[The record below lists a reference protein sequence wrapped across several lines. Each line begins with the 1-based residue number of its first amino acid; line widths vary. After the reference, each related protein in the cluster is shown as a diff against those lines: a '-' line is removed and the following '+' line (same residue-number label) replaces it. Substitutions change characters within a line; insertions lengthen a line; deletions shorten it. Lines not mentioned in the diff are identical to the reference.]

1 MTYRRASDATGR
13 PLRSTVAPE
22 RGNEG
27 RAVAERG
34 SVGLA
39 VAGAVLIGALTALQ
53 ARING
58 TLGAEIGDGF
68 VAAAISF
75 GSGLIILI
83 ALSALV
89 PQGRRGFERLVSGI
103 RSRTIPAWM
112 LLGGLA
118 GAFTVASQGLT
129 VATIGVALFTVGFV
143 AGQTSGGLVLD
154 RVGFG
159 PAGVVP
165 VTVRRVIGA
174 LLAIAGVVVCL
185 SGDAVNGVPLWML
198 IVPAIAG
205 AGVAWQQGTN
215 GRLRVRV
222 ESPLT
227 ATLVNFIGG
236 TVVLLVAAFVHV
248 GVVGAPRAVPT
259 EPWLYVGGA
268 VGVIYIFLSAV
279 VVRRTGV
286 LLLGLGSVVGLLTTS
301 VLLDALWP
309 APAAP
314 ATPVALLAAA
324 VAISGVA
331 VAAVPWRRRSR

>member
-1 MTYRRASDATGR
+1 MS
-13 PLRSTVAPE
+13 E
-22 RGNEG
+22 RGTIG
-27 RAVAERG
+27 VAVG
-34 SVGLA
+34 
-39 VAGAVLIGALTALQ
+39 GAVLIGALTALQ

-58 TLGAEIGDGF
+58 TLGAEIGDGI

-75 GSGLIILI
+75 SSGLGILVV
-83 ALSALV
+83 LSALL
-89 PQGRRGFERLVSGI
+89 PEGRRGFIRLVDGI
-103 RSRTIPAWM
+103 RSRTLPPWM

-143 AGQTSGGLVLD
+143 AGQTTGGLVLD
-154 RVGFG
+154 RVGYG

-185 SGDAVNGVPLWML
+185 SGDALGGVPLWML
-198 IVPAIAG
+198 IVPAVAG

-227 ATLVNFIGG
+227 ATLVNFLGG
-236 TVVLLVAAFVHV
+236 TVVLVVAAVIHV
-248 GVVGAPRAVPT
+248 VAVDVPRVVPT
-259 EPWLYVGGA
+259 EPWLYLGGA
-268 VGVIYIFLSAV
+268 VGVVYIFLSAV

-314 ATPVALLAAA
+314 STPVALLAAG
-324 VAISGVA
+324 VAIAGVA
-331 VAAVPWRRRSR
+331 IAAVPWRRRRR

>member
-1 MTYRRASDATGR
+1 MS
-13 PLRSTVAPE
+13 
-22 RGNEG
+22 
-27 RAVAERG
+27 ERG
-34 SVGLA
+34 SVGIA

-58 TLGAEIGDGF
+58 SLGAEVGDGI

-75 GSGLIILI
+75 SSGLVILI
-83 ALSALV
+83 ALSLIV
-89 PQGRRGFERLVSGI
+89 PEGRRGFGRLVAGI
-103 RSRTIPAWM
+103 RSRSVPPWM

-143 AGQTSGGLVLD
+143 AGQTTGGLVLD

-165 VTVRRVIGA
+165 VTVRRVVGA
-174 LLAIAGVVVCL
+174 VLAIAGVVVCL
-185 SGDAVNGVPLWML
+185 SGDALGGVPLWML
-198 IVPAIAG
+198 IVPAVAG
-205 AGVAWQQGTN
+205 AGVAWQQRTN

-236 TVVLLVAAFVHV
+236 TVVLVIAALVHV
-248 GVVGAPRAVPT
+248 GVVGAPRAIPT
-259 EPWLYVGGA
+259 APWLYVGGA
-268 VGVIYIFLSAV
+268 VGVVYIFLSAV

-286 LLLGLGSVVGLLTTS
+286 LLLGLGSVVGLLSTS

-314 ATPVALLAAA
+314 STPVALLAAV
-324 VAISGVA
+324 VAIAGVV
-331 VAAVPWRRRSR
+331 VAAVPWRRRRRT

>member
-1 MTYRRASDATGR
+1 
-13 PLRSTVAPE
+13 
-22 RGNEG
+22 
-27 RAVAERG
+27 VAERG
-34 SVGLA
+34 TVGVA
-39 VAGAVLIGALTALQ
+39 VGGAVFIGALTALQ

-68 VAAAISF
+68 VAAAVSF
-75 GSGLIILI
+75 SSGLVILVV
-83 ALSALV
+83 LSALI
-89 PQGRRGFERLVSGI
+89 PGGRRGFGRLVAGI
-103 RSRTIPAWM
+103 RTRTIPPWM
-112 LLGGLA
+112 LLGGLV

-143 AGQTSGGLVLD
+143 AGQTTGGMVLD
-154 RVGFG
+154 RIGYG

-165 VTVRRVIGA
+165 VTVRRLVGA

-185 SGDAVNGVPLWML
+185 SGDALGGVPLWML
-198 IVPAIAG
+198 VVPAIAG

-236 TVVLLVAAFVHV
+236 TVVLVIAAGVHV
-248 GVVGAPRAVPT
+248 GLVGAPRTIPT
-259 EPWLYVGGA
+259 EPWLYLGGA
-268 VGVIYIFLSAV
+268 VGVIYIFLSSV

-314 ATPVALLAAA
+314 STPVALLAAA
-324 VAISGVA
+324 VAIAGVA
-331 VAAVPWRRRSR
+331 VAAVPWRRRRR

>member
-1 MTYRRASDATGR
+1 MS
-13 PLRSTVAPE
+13 E
-22 RGNEG
+22 RGTIG
-27 RAVAERG
+27 VAVG
-34 SVGLA
+34 
-39 VAGAVLIGALTALQ
+39 GAVLIGALTALQ

-68 VAAAISF
+68 VAAAVSF
-75 GSGLIILI
+75 SSGLVILVV
-83 ALSALV
+83 LSVLI
-89 PQGRRGFERLVSGI
+89 PGGRRGFGRLVAGI
-103 RSRTIPAWM
+103 RTRSIPPWM
-112 LLGGLA
+112 LLGGLV

-143 AGQTSGGLVLD
+143 AGQTTGGMVLD
-154 RVGFG
+154 RIGYG

-165 VTVRRVIGA
+165 VTVRRLVGA

-185 SGDAVNGVPLWML
+185 SGDALGGVPLWML
-198 IVPAIAG
+198 VVPAIAG

-227 ATLVNFIGG
+227 ATLVNFVGG
-236 TVVLLVAAFVHV
+236 TVVLLIAAGVHI
-248 GVVGAPRAVPT
+248 GLVGAPRTIPT
-259 EPWLYVGGA
+259 EPWLYLGGA
-268 VGVIYIFLSAV
+268 VGVIYIFLSSV

-314 ATPVALLAAA
+314 STAVALLAAA
-324 VAISGVA
+324 VAIAGVA
-331 VAAVPWRRRSR
+331 VAAVPWRRRRR

>member
-1 MTYRRASDATGR
+1 M
-13 PLRSTVAPE
+13 
-22 RGNEG
+22 
-27 RAVAERG
+27 AERG
-34 SVGLA
+34 SVGIA
-39 VAGAVLIGALTALQ
+39 VGGAVLIGALTALQ

-58 TLGAEIGDGF
+58 TLGAELGDGI
-68 VAAAISF
+68 VAAAVSF
-75 GSGLIILI
+75 SSGLVILI
-83 ALSALV
+83 VLSAAI
-89 PQGRRGFERLVSGI
+89 PEGRGGFGRLVAGI
-103 RSRTIPAWM
+103 RSRSIPPWM
-112 LLGGLA
+112 LLGGLV

-143 AGQTSGGLVLD
+143 AGQTTGGLVLD
-154 RVGFG
+154 RIGYG

-165 VTVRRVIGA
+165 VTLRRLIGA

-185 SGDAVNGVPLWML
+185 SGDALGGVPLWML
-198 IVPAIAG
+198 IVPAVAG

-236 TVVLLVAAFVHV
+236 TVVLLVAATVHV
-248 GVVGAPRAVPT
+248 AVVGAPRTVPT
-259 EPWLYVGGA
+259 DPWLYIGGA
-268 VGVIYIFLSAV
+268 VGVIYIFLSSV

-286 LLLGLGSVVGLLTTS
+286 LLLGLGSVVGLLATS

-314 ATPVALLAAA
+314 STLVALLAAA
-324 VAISGVA
+324 VAIAGVA
-331 VAAVPWRRRSR
+331 VAAVPWGRRRR

>member
-1 MTYRRASDATGR
+1 M
-13 PLRSTVAPE
+13 
-22 RGNEG
+22 
-27 RAVAERG
+27 AERG
-34 SVGLA
+34 SVGIA
-39 VAGAVLIGALTALQ
+39 VGGAVLIGALTALQ

-58 TLGAEIGDGF
+58 TLGAELGDGI
-68 VAAAISF
+68 VAAAVSF
-75 GSGLIILI
+75 SSGLVILI
-83 ALSALV
+83 VLSAAV
-89 PQGRRGFERLVSGI
+89 PEGRGGFGRLVAGI
-103 RSRTIPAWM
+103 RSRSIPPWM
-112 LLGGLA
+112 LLGGLV

-143 AGQTSGGLVLD
+143 AGQTTGGLVLD
-154 RVGFG
+154 RIGYG

-165 VTVRRVIGA
+165 VTLRRLIGA

-185 SGDAVNGVPLWML
+185 SGDALGGVPLWML
-198 IVPAIAG
+198 IVPAVAG

-236 TVVLLVAAFVHV
+236 TVVLLVAATVHV
-248 GVVGAPRAVPT
+248 AVVGAPRTVPT
-259 EPWLYVGGA
+259 DPWLYIGGA
-268 VGVIYIFLSAV
+268 VGVIYIFLSSV

-286 LLLGLGSVVGLLTTS
+286 LLLGLGSVVGLLATS

-314 ATPVALLAAA
+314 STLVALLAAA
-324 VAISGVA
+324 VAIAGVA
-331 VAAVPWRRRSR
+331 VAAVPWGRRRR

>member
-1 MTYRRASDATGR
+1 VS
-13 PLRSTVAPE
+13 
-22 RGNEG
+22 
-27 RAVAERG
+27 ERG
-34 SVGLA
+34 SVGIA

-58 TLGAEIGDGF
+58 SLGAEVGDGI

-75 GSGLIILI
+75 SSGLVILI
-83 ALSALV
+83 ALSLIV
-89 PQGRRGFERLVSGI
+89 PEGRRGFGRLVAGI
-103 RSRTIPAWM
+103 RSRSVPPWM

-143 AGQTSGGLVLD
+143 AGQTTGGLVLD

-165 VTVRRVIGA
+165 VTVRRVVGA
-174 LLAIAGVVVCL
+174 VLAIAGVVVCL
-185 SGDAVNGVPLWML
+185 SGDALGGVPLWML
-198 IVPAIAG
+198 IVPAVAG

-236 TVVLLVAAFVHV
+236 TVVLVIAALVHV
-248 GVVGAPRAVPT
+248 GVVGAPRAIPT
-259 EPWLYVGGA
+259 APWLYVGGA
-268 VGVIYIFLSAV
+268 VGVVYIFLSAV

-286 LLLGLGSVVGLLTTS
+286 LLLGLGSVVGLLSTS

-314 ATPVALLAAA
+314 STPVALLAAV
-324 VAISGVA
+324 VAIAGVV
-331 VAAVPWRRRSR
+331 VAAVPWRRRRRT

>member
-1 MTYRRASDATGR
+1 MS
-13 PLRSTVAPE
+13 
-22 RGNEG
+22 
-27 RAVAERG
+27 ERG
-34 SVGLA
+34 SVGVA

-58 TLGAEIGDGF
+58 TLGAEIGDGI

-75 GSGLIILI
+75 SSGLLILV

-89 PQGRRGFERLVSGI
+89 PEGRRGFGRLVSGI
-103 RSRTIPAWM
+103 RSRSIPPWM

-143 AGQTSGGLVLD
+143 AGQTTGGLVLD
-154 RVGFG
+154 RVGYG

-165 VTVRRVIGA
+165 VTVRRLVGA
-174 LLAIAGVVVCL
+174 VFAIAGVIVCL
-185 SGDAVNGVPLWML
+185 SGDALGGVPLWML
-198 IVPAIAG
+198 VVPAIAG

-227 ATLVNFIGG
+227 ATLVNFVGG
-236 TVVLLVAAFVHV
+236 TAVLVVAAVVHV
-248 GVVGAPRAVPT
+248 GVVGAPRVIPT

-268 VGVIYIFLSAV
+268 VGVVYIFLSAV

-286 LLLGLGSVVGLLTTS
+286 LLLGLGSVVGLLSTS

-314 ATPVALLAAA
+314 STPVALLASA
-324 VAISGVA
+324 VAIVGVI
-331 VAAVPWRRRSR
+331 VAAVPWRRRRP

>member
-1 MTYRRASDATGR
+1 MS
-13 PLRSTVAPE
+13 
-22 RGNEG
+22 
-27 RAVAERG
+27 ERG
-34 SVGLA
+34 SVGIA

-58 TLGAEIGDGF
+58 SLGAEVGDGI

-75 GSGLIILI
+75 SSGLVILI
-83 ALSALV
+83 ALSLV
-89 PQGRRGFERLVSGI
+89 VPEGRRGFGRLVAGI
-103 RSRTIPAWM
+103 RSRSVPPWM

-143 AGQTSGGLVLD
+143 AGQTTGGLVLD

-165 VTVRRVIGA
+165 VTVRRVVGA
-174 LLAIAGVVVCL
+174 VLAIAGVVVCL
-185 SGDAVNGVPLWML
+185 SGDALGGVPLWML
-198 IVPAIAG
+198 IVPAVAG

-236 TVVLLVAAFVHV
+236 TVVLVIAAVIHV
-248 GVVGAPRAVPT
+248 GVVGAPRAIPT
-259 EPWLYVGGA
+259 APWLYLGGA
-268 VGVIYIFLSAV
+268 VGVVYIFLSAV

-286 LLLGLGSVVGLLTTS
+286 LLLGLGSVVGLLSTS

-314 ATPVALLAAA
+314 STPVALLAAV
-324 VAISGVA
+324 VAIAGVV
-331 VAAVPWRRRSR
+331 VAAVPWRRRRRS

>member
-1 MTYRRASDATGR
+1 MSERR
-13 PLRSTVAPE
+13 TV
-22 RGNEG
+22 GV
-27 RAVAERG
+27 AVG
-34 SVGLA
+34 
-39 VAGAVLIGALTALQ
+39 GAVLIGALTALQ

-75 GSGLIILI
+75 GSGLAILI
-83 ALSALV
+83 VLSALL
-89 PQGRRGFERLVSGI
+89 PEGRRGFGRLVDGI
-103 RSRTIPAWM
+103 RSRSVPPWM

-143 AGQTSGGLVLD
+143 AGQTTGGLVLD
-154 RVGFG
+154 RIGYG

-165 VTVRRVIGA
+165 VTVRRVVGA
-174 LLAIAGVVVCL
+174 LLAIGGVVVCL
-185 SGDAVNGVPLWML
+185 SGDALGGVPLWML
-198 IVPAIAG
+198 IVPAVAG

-236 TVVLLVAAFVHV
+236 TMVLLVAASVHV
-248 GVVGAPRAVPT
+248 GIVGAPRVAPT

-268 VGVIYIFLSAV
+268 VGVVYIFLSAV

-314 ATPVALLAAA
+314 ATPVAVLAAA
-324 VAISGVA
+324 VAIAGVV
-331 VAAVPWRRRSR
+331 VAAVPWRRRIR

>member
-1 MTYRRASDATGR
+1 MS
-13 PLRSTVAPE
+13 
-22 RGNEG
+22 
-27 RAVAERG
+27 ERG
-34 SVGLA
+34 SVGIA

-58 TLGAEIGDGF
+58 SLGAEVGDGI

-75 GSGLIILI
+75 SSGLVILI
-83 ALSALV
+83 VLSLV
-89 PQGRRGFERLVSGI
+89 VPEGRRGFGRLVAGI
-103 RSRTIPAWM
+103 RSRSVPPWM

-143 AGQTSGGLVLD
+143 AGQTTGGLVLD

-165 VTVRRVIGA
+165 VTVRRVVGA
-174 LLAIAGVVVCL
+174 VLAIAGVVVCL
-185 SGDAVNGVPLWML
+185 SGDALGGVPLWML
-198 IVPAIAG
+198 IVPAVAG

-215 GRLRVRV
+215 GRLRVRM

-236 TVVLLVAAFVHV
+236 TVVLVIAAVIHV
-248 GVVGAPRAVPT
+248 GVVGAPRAIPT
-259 EPWLYVGGA
+259 APWLYVGGA
-268 VGVIYIFLSAV
+268 VGVVYIFLSAV

-286 LLLGLGSVVGLLTTS
+286 LLLGLGSVVGLLSTS

-314 ATPVALLAAA
+314 STPVALLAAV
-324 VAISGVA
+324 VAIAGVV
-331 VAAVPWRRRSR
+331 VAAVPWRRRRRS

>member
-1 MTYRRASDATGR
+1 MS
-13 PLRSTVAPE
+13 E
-22 RGNEG
+22 RGT
-27 RAVAERG
+27 
-34 SVGLA
+34 VGIA

-75 GSGLIILI
+75 GSGLLILI
-83 ALSALV
+83 VLSAVL
-89 PQGRRGFERLVSGI
+89 PQGRRGFGRLVSGI

-143 AGQTSGGLVLD
+143 AGQTTGGLVLD

-165 VTVRRVIGA
+165 VTVRRVVGA

-185 SGDAVNGVPLWML
+185 SGDALGGVPLWML
-198 IVPAIAG
+198 VVPAIAG

-227 ATLVNFIGG
+227 ATLMNFIGG
-236 TVVLLVAAFVHV
+236 TVVLLVAASVHV
-248 GVVGAPRAVPT
+248 GVVGAPRVVPT
-259 EPWLYVGGA
+259 EPWLYIGGA

-314 ATPVALLAAA
+314 ATAVALLAAA
-324 VAISGVA
+324 VAIAGVA

>member
-1 MTYRRASDATGR
+1 MS
-13 PLRSTVAPE
+13 
-22 RGNEG
+22 
-27 RAVAERG
+27 ERG
-34 SVGLA
+34 SVGVA

-58 TLGAEIGDGF
+58 TLGAEIGDGI

-75 GSGLIILI
+75 SSGLLILV

-89 PQGRRGFERLVSGI
+89 PEGRRGFGRLVYGI
-103 RSRTIPAWM
+103 RSRSIPPWM

-143 AGQTSGGLVLD
+143 AGQTTGGLVLD
-154 RVGFG
+154 RVGYG

-165 VTVRRVIGA
+165 VTVRRLVGA
-174 LLAIAGVVVCL
+174 VLAIAGVIVCL
-185 SGDAVNGVPLWML
+185 SGDALGGVPLWML
-198 IVPAIAG
+198 VVPAIAG

-227 ATLVNFIGG
+227 ATLVNFVGG
-236 TVVLLVAAFVHV
+236 TAVLVVAAVVHV
-248 GVVGAPRAVPT
+248 GVVGAPRVIPT

-268 VGVIYIFLSAV
+268 VGVVYIFLSAV

-286 LLLGLGSVVGLLTTS
+286 LLLGLGSVVGLLSTS

-314 ATPVALLAAA
+314 STPVALLASA
-324 VAISGVA
+324 VAIVGVI
-331 VAAVPWRRRSR
+331 VAAVPWRRRRP

>member
-1 MTYRRASDATGR
+1 M
-13 PLRSTVAPE
+13 APE

-143 AGQTSGGLVLD
+143 AGQTTGGLVLD

>member
-1 MTYRRASDATGR
+1 M
-13 PLRSTVAPE
+13 
-22 RGNEG
+22 
-27 RAVAERG
+27 AERG
-34 SVGLA
+34 TVGVA
-39 VAGAVLIGALTALQ
+39 VGGAVLIGALTALQ

-68 VAAAISF
+68 VAAAVSF
-75 GSGLIILI
+75 SSGLVILVV
-83 ALSALV
+83 LSALI
-89 PQGRRGFERLVSGI
+89 PGGRRGFGRLVAGI
-103 RSRTIPAWM
+103 RTRTIPPWM
-112 LLGGLA
+112 LLGGLV

-143 AGQTSGGLVLD
+143 AGQTTGGMVLD
-154 RVGFG
+154 RVGYG

-165 VTVRRVIGA
+165 VTVRRLVGA

-185 SGDAVNGVPLWML
+185 SGDALGGVPLWML
-198 IVPAIAG
+198 VVPAIAG

-236 TVVLLVAAFVHV
+236 TVVLVIAAGVHV
-248 GVVGAPRAVPT
+248 GLVGAPRTIPT
-259 EPWLYVGGA
+259 EPWLYLGGA
-268 VGVIYIFLSAV
+268 VGVIYIFLSSV

-314 ATPVALLAAA
+314 STPVALLAAA
-324 VAISGVA
+324 VAIAGVA
-331 VAAVPWRRRSR
+331 VAAVPWRRRRR

>member
-143 AGQTSGGLVLD
+143 AGQTTGGLVLD

>member
-1 MTYRRASDATGR
+1 MS
-13 PLRSTVAPE
+13 E
-22 RGNEG
+22 RGTIG
-27 RAVAERG
+27 VAVG
-34 SVGLA
+34 
-39 VAGAVLIGALTALQ
+39 GAVLIGALTALQ

-58 TLGAEIGDGF
+58 TLGAEIGDGI

-75 GSGLIILI
+75 SSGLGILVV
-83 ALSALV
+83 LSALL
-89 PQGRRGFERLVSGI
+89 PEGRRGFARLVDGI
-103 RSRTIPAWM
+103 RSRTLPPWM

-143 AGQTSGGLVLD
+143 AGQTTGGLVLD
-154 RVGFG
+154 RVGYG

-185 SGDAVNGVPLWML
+185 SGDALGGVPLWML
-198 IVPAIAG
+198 IVPAVAG

-227 ATLVNFIGG
+227 ATLVNFLGG
-236 TVVLLVAAFVHV
+236 TVVLVVAAVIHV
-248 GVVGAPRAVPT
+248 VAVDVPRVVPT
-259 EPWLYVGGA
+259 EPWLYLGGA
-268 VGVIYIFLSAV
+268 VGVVYIFLSAV

-314 ATPVALLAAA
+314 STPVALLAAG
-324 VAISGVA
+324 VAIAGVA
-331 VAAVPWRRRSR
+331 VAAVPWRRRRR

>member
-1 MTYRRASDATGR
+1 M
-13 PLRSTVAPE
+13 
-22 RGNEG
+22 
-27 RAVAERG
+27 AERG

-39 VAGAVLIGALTALQ
+39 VGGAVLIGALTALQ

-58 TLGAEIGDGF
+58 SLGAELGDGF

-75 GSGLIILI
+75 SSGLLILI
-83 ALSALV
+83 ALSALI
-89 PQGRRGFERLVSGI
+89 PGGRRGFGRLVGGI
-103 RSRTIPAWM
+103 RSRSIPPWM
-112 LLGGLA
+112 LLGGLL

-143 AGQTSGGLVLD
+143 AGQTTGGLVLD
-154 RVGFG
+154 RIGYG

-165 VTVRRVIGA
+165 VTVRRLIGA

-185 SGDAVNGVPLWML
+185 SGDALGAVPPWML
-198 IVPAIAG
+198 VVPVIAG

-236 TVVLLVAAFVHV
+236 TVVLLVAAGVHV
-248 GVVGAPRAVPT
+248 AVVGAPRTVPT
-259 EPWLYVGGA
+259 EPWLYIGGA
-268 VGVIYIFLSAV
+268 VGVIYIFLSSV

-286 LLLGLGSVVGLLTTS
+286 LLLGLGSVVGLLATS

-314 ATPVALLAAA
+314 STLVALLAAA
-324 VAISGVA
+324 VAIGGVT
-331 VAAVPWRRRSR
+331 VAAVPFRRRR

>member
-1 MTYRRASDATGR
+1 M
-13 PLRSTVAPE
+13 
-22 RGNEG
+22 
-27 RAVAERG
+27 AERG

-39 VAGAVLIGALTALQ
+39 VGGAVLIGALTALQ

-58 TLGAEIGDGF
+58 SLGAELGDGF

-75 GSGLIILI
+75 SSGLLILI
-83 ALSALV
+83 ALSALI
-89 PQGRRGFERLVSGI
+89 PGGRRGFGRLVRGI
-103 RSRTIPAWM
+103 RSRSIPPWM
-112 LLGGLA
+112 LLGGLL

-143 AGQTSGGLVLD
+143 AGQTTGGLVLD
-154 RVGFG
+154 RIGYG

-165 VTVRRVIGA
+165 VTVRRLIGA

-185 SGDAVNGVPLWML
+185 SGDTLGAVPPWML
-198 IVPAIAG
+198 VVPVIAG

-236 TVVLLVAAFVHV
+236 TVVLLIAAGVHV
-248 GVVGAPRAVPT
+248 AVVGAPRTVPT
-259 EPWLYVGGA
+259 EPWLYIGGA
-268 VGVIYIFLSAV
+268 VGVIYIFLSSV

-286 LLLGLGSVVGLLTTS
+286 LLLGLGSVVGLLVTS

-314 ATPVALLAAA
+314 STLVALLAAT
-324 VAISGVA
+324 VAIGGVT
-331 VAAVPWRRRSR
+331 VAAVPFRRRR

>member
-1 MTYRRASDATGR
+1 M
-13 PLRSTVAPE
+13 
-22 RGNEG
+22 
-27 RAVAERG
+27 AERG
-34 SVGLA
+34 TVGVA

-58 TLGAEIGDGF
+58 TLGAELGDGF

-75 GSGLIILI
+75 SSGLIILI

-89 PQGRRGFERLVSGI
+89 PEGRRGFGRLVHGI
-103 RSRTIPAWM
+103 RSRSVPPWM

-143 AGQTSGGLVLD
+143 AGQTTGGLILD
-154 RVGFG
+154 RVGYG

-165 VTVRRVIGA
+165 VTLRRVVGA

-185 SGDAVNGVPLWML
+185 SGDALGGVPVWML
-198 IVPAIAG
+198 VVPAVAG

-236 TVVLLVAAFVHV
+236 TVVLVIAAIAHVA
-248 GVVGAPRAVPT
+248 VVGAPRAVPT
-259 EPWLYVGGA
+259 APWLYVGGA
-268 VGVIYIFLSAV
+268 VGVVYIFLSAV

-314 ATPVALLAAA
+314 STPLALLASA
-324 VAISGVA
+324 VAIAGVV
-331 VAAVPWRRRSR
+331 VAAVPWGRRRR

>member
-1 MTYRRASDATGR
+1 MS
-13 PLRSTVAPE
+13 
-22 RGNEG
+22 
-27 RAVAERG
+27 ERG
-34 SVGLA
+34 SVGVA

-58 TLGAEIGDGF
+58 TLGAEIGDGI

-75 GSGLIILI
+75 SSGLLILV

-89 PQGRRGFERLVSGI
+89 PEGRRGFGRVVSGI
-103 RSRTIPAWM
+103 RSRSIPPWM

-143 AGQTSGGLVLD
+143 AGQTTGGLVLD
-154 RVGFG
+154 RVGYG

-165 VTVRRVIGA
+165 VTVRRLVGA
-174 LLAIAGVVVCL
+174 VLAIAGVIVCL
-185 SGDAVNGVPLWML
+185 SGDALGGVPLWML
-198 IVPAIAG
+198 VVPAVAG

-236 TVVLLVAAFVHV
+236 TAVLVVAAVVHV
-248 GVVGAPRAVPT
+248 AVVGAPRVIPT

-268 VGVIYIFLSAV
+268 VGVVYIFLSAV

-286 LLLGLGSVVGLLTTS
+286 LLLGLGSVVGLLSTS

-314 ATPVALLAAA
+314 STPVALLASA
-324 VAISGVA
+324 VAIVGVI
-331 VAAVPWRRRSR
+331 VAAVPWRRRRP

>member
-1 MTYRRASDATGR
+1 M
-13 PLRSTVAPE
+13 
-22 RGNEG
+22 
-27 RAVAERG
+27 AERG

-39 VAGAVLIGALTALQ
+39 VGGAVLIGALTALQ

-58 TLGAEIGDGF
+58 SLGAEIGDGF

-75 GSGLIILI
+75 SSGLVILI
-83 ALSALV
+83 ALSALLAE
-89 PQGRRGFERLVSGI
+89 GRRGFGRLVAGI
-103 RSRTIPAWM
+103 RSRSIPLWM
-112 LLGGLA
+112 LLGGLV

-143 AGQTSGGLVLD
+143 AGQTTGGLVLD
-154 RVGFG
+154 RIGYG

-165 VTVRRVIGA
+165 VTVRRLIGA

-185 SGDAVNGVPLWML
+185 SGDALGGVPLWML
-198 IVPAIAG
+198 VVPAIAG

-222 ESPLT
+222 DSPLT
-227 ATLVNFIGG
+227 ATLVNFVGG
-236 TVVLLVAAFVHV
+236 TVVLLIAAGVHV
-248 GVVGAPRAVPT
+248 AVVGVPRTVPT
-259 EPWLYVGGA
+259 EPWLYIGGA
-268 VGVIYIFLSAV
+268 VGVVYIFLSSV

-286 LLLGLGSVVGLLTTS
+286 LLLGLGSVVGLLATS

-314 ATPVALLAAA
+314 STAVALLASA
-324 VAISGVA
+324 VAIAGVVIVA
-331 VAAVPWRRRSR
+331 VPFRRRR

>member
-1 MTYRRASDATGR
+1 
-13 PLRSTVAPE
+13 
-22 RGNEG
+22 
-27 RAVAERG
+27 VAERG
-34 SVGLA
+34 TTGVAVG
-39 VAGAVLIGALTALQ
+39 GAVLIGALTALQ

-68 VAAAISF
+68 VAAAVSF
-75 GSGLIILI
+75 SSGLVILVV
-83 ALSALV
+83 LSALI
-89 PQGRRGFERLVSGI
+89 PGGRRGFGRLVAGI
-103 RSRTIPAWM
+103 RTRSIPPWM
-112 LLGGLA
+112 LLGGLV

-143 AGQTSGGLVLD
+143 AGQTTGGMVLD
-154 RVGFG
+154 RIGYG

-165 VTVRRVIGA
+165 VTVRRLVGA

-185 SGDAVNGVPLWML
+185 SGDALGGVPLWML
-198 IVPAIAG
+198 VVPAIAG

-236 TVVLLVAAFVHV
+236 TVVLVIAAGVHI
-248 GVVGAPRAVPT
+248 GFVGAPRTIPT
-259 EPWLYVGGA
+259 EPWLYLGGA
-268 VGVIYIFLSAV
+268 VGVIYIFLSSV

-314 ATPVALLAAA
+314 STPVALLAAA
-324 VAISGVA
+324 VAIAGVA
-331 VAAVPWRRRSR
+331 VAAVPWRRRRR

>member
-1 MTYRRASDATGR
+1 MS
-13 PLRSTVAPE
+13 
-22 RGNEG
+22 
-27 RAVAERG
+27 ERG
-34 SVGLA
+34 SIGIA

-58 TLGAEIGDGF
+58 SLGAEVGDGI

-75 GSGLIILI
+75 SSGLVILI
-83 ALSALV
+83 ALSLV
-89 PQGRRGFERLVSGI
+89 VPEGRRGFGRLVAGI
-103 RSRTIPAWM
+103 RSRSVPPWM

-143 AGQTSGGLVLD
+143 AGQTTGGLVLD

-165 VTVRRVIGA
+165 VTVRRVVGA
-174 LLAIAGVVVCL
+174 VLAIAGVVVCL
-185 SGDAVNGVPLWML
+185 SGDALGGVPLWML
-198 IVPAIAG
+198 IVPAVAG

-236 TVVLLVAAFVHV
+236 TIVLVIAALIHV
-248 GVVGAPRAVPT
+248 GVVGAPRAIPT
-259 EPWLYVGGA
+259 APWLYVGGA
-268 VGVIYIFLSAV
+268 VGVVYIFLSAV

-286 LLLGLGSVVGLLTTS
+286 LLLGLGSVVGLLSTS

-314 ATPVALLAAA
+314 STPVALLAAV
-324 VAISGVA
+324 VAIAGVV
-331 VAAVPWRRRSR
+331 VAAVPWRRRRRS

>member
-1 MTYRRASDATGR
+1 MS
-13 PLRSTVAPE
+13 E
-22 RGNEG
+22 RGTIG
-27 RAVAERG
+27 VAVG
-34 SVGLA
+34 
-39 VAGAVLIGALTALQ
+39 GAVLIGALTALQ

-58 TLGAEIGDGF
+58 TLGAEIGDGI

-75 GSGLIILI
+75 SSGLGILVV
-83 ALSALV
+83 LSALL
-89 PQGRRGFERLVSGI
+89 PEGRRGFGRLVDGI
-103 RSRTIPAWM
+103 RSRTLPPWM

-143 AGQTSGGLVLD
+143 AGQTTGGLVLD
-154 RVGFG
+154 RVGYG

-185 SGDAVNGVPLWML
+185 SGDALGGVPLWML
-198 IVPAIAG
+198 IVPAVAG

-236 TVVLLVAAFVHV
+236 TVVLVVAAVIHV
-248 GVVGAPRAVPT
+248 VAVDVPRVVPT
-259 EPWLYVGGA
+259 EPWLYLGGA
-268 VGVIYIFLSAV
+268 VGVVYIFLSAV

-314 ATPVALLAAA
+314 STPVALLAAG
-324 VAISGVA
+324 VAIAGVA
-331 VAAVPWRRRSR
+331 VAAVPWRRRRR

>member
-1 MTYRRASDATGR
+1 M
-13 PLRSTVAPE
+13 
-22 RGNEG
+22 
-27 RAVAERG
+27 AERG
-34 SVGLA
+34 TVGVA
-39 VAGAVLIGALTALQ
+39 VGGAVLIGALTALQ

-68 VAAAISF
+68 VAAAVSF
-75 GSGLIILI
+75 SSGLVILVV
-83 ALSALV
+83 LSALI
-89 PQGRRGFERLVSGI
+89 PGGRRGFGRLVAGI
-103 RSRTIPAWM
+103 RTRTIPPWM
-112 LLGGLA
+112 LLGGLV

-143 AGQTSGGLVLD
+143 AGQTTGGMVLD
-154 RVGFG
+154 RIGYG

-165 VTVRRVIGA
+165 VTVRRLVGA
-174 LLAIAGVVVCL
+174 VLAIAGVVVCL
-185 SGDAVNGVPLWML
+185 SGDALGGVPLWML
-198 IVPAIAG
+198 VVPAIAG

-236 TVVLLVAAFVHV
+236 TVVLVIAAGVHV
-248 GVVGAPRAVPT
+248 GLVGAPRTIPT
-259 EPWLYVGGA
+259 EPWLYLGGA
-268 VGVIYIFLSAV
+268 VGVIYIFLSSV

-314 ATPVALLAAA
+314 STPVALLAAA
-324 VAISGVA
+324 VAIAGVA
-331 VAAVPWRRRSR
+331 VAAVPWRRRRR

>member
-1 MTYRRASDATGR
+1 MS
-13 PLRSTVAPE
+13 
-22 RGNEG
+22 
-27 RAVAERG
+27 ERG
-34 SVGLA
+34 SVGVA

-58 TLGAEIGDGF
+58 TLGAEIGDGI

-75 GSGLIILI
+75 SSGLLILV
-83 ALSALV
+83 ALSALL
-89 PQGRRGFERLVSGI
+89 PEGRRGFGRLVSGI
-103 RSRTIPAWM
+103 RSRSIPPWM

-143 AGQTSGGLVLD
+143 AGQTTGGLVLD
-154 RVGFG
+154 RVGYG

-165 VTVRRVIGA
+165 VTVRRLVGA
-174 LLAIAGVVVCL
+174 VLAIAGVIVCL
-185 SGDAVNGVPLWML
+185 SGDALGAVPLWML
-198 IVPAIAG
+198 VVPAIAG

-227 ATLVNFIGG
+227 ATLVNFVGG
-236 TVVLLVAAFVHV
+236 TAVLVVAAVVHV
-248 GVVGAPRAVPT
+248 GVVGAPRVIPT

-268 VGVIYIFLSAV
+268 VGVVYIFLSAV

-286 LLLGLGSVVGLLTTS
+286 LLLGLGSVVGLLSTS

-314 ATPVALLAAA
+314 STPVALLASA
-324 VAISGVA
+324 VAIVGVI
-331 VAAVPWRRRSR
+331 VAAVPWRRRRP

>member
-1 MTYRRASDATGR
+1 MS
-13 PLRSTVAPE
+13 
-22 RGNEG
+22 
-27 RAVAERG
+27 ERG
-34 SVGLA
+34 SVGVA

-58 TLGAEIGDGF
+58 TLGAEIGDGI

-75 GSGLIILI
+75 SSGLLILV

-89 PQGRRGFERLVSGI
+89 PEGRRGFGRLVSGI
-103 RSRTIPAWM
+103 RSRSIPPWM

-143 AGQTSGGLVLD
+143 AGQTTGGLVLD
-154 RVGFG
+154 RVGYG

-165 VTVRRVIGA
+165 VTVRRLVGA
-174 LLAIAGVVVCL
+174 VLAIAGVIVCL
-185 SGDAVNGVPLWML
+185 SGDALGGVPLWML
-198 IVPAIAG
+198 VVPAIAG

-227 ATLVNFIGG
+227 ATLVNFVGG
-236 TVVLLVAAFVHV
+236 TAVLVVAAMVHV
-248 GVVGAPRAVPT
+248 GVVGAPRVIPT

-268 VGVIYIFLSAV
+268 VGVVYIFLSAV

-286 LLLGLGSVVGLLTTS
+286 LLLGLGSVVGLLSTS

-314 ATPVALLAAA
+314 STPVALLASA
-324 VAISGVA
+324 VAIVGVI
-331 VAAVPWRRRSR
+331 VAAVPWRRRRP

>member
-1 MTYRRASDATGR
+1 M
-13 PLRSTVAPE
+13 
-22 RGNEG
+22 
-27 RAVAERG
+27 AERG
-34 SVGLA
+34 SVGIA
-39 VAGAVLIGALTALQ
+39 VGGAVLIGALTALQ

-58 TLGAEIGDGF
+58 TLGAELGDGI
-68 VAAAISF
+68 VAAAVSF
-75 GSGLIILI
+75 SSGLVILI
-83 ALSALV
+83 VLSAAV
-89 PQGRRGFERLVSGI
+89 PEGRGGFGRLVAGI
-103 RSRTIPAWM
+103 RSRSIPPWM
-112 LLGGLA
+112 LLGGLV

-143 AGQTSGGLVLD
+143 AGQTTGGLVLD
-154 RVGFG
+154 RIGYG

-165 VTVRRVIGA
+165 VTLRRLIGA

-185 SGDAVNGVPLWML
+185 SGDALGGVPLWML
-198 IVPAIAG
+198 IVPAVAG

-236 TVVLLVAAFVHV
+236 TVVLLVAATVHV
-248 GVVGAPRAVPT
+248 AVVGAPRTVPT
-259 EPWLYVGGA
+259 DPWLYIGGA
-268 VGVIYIFLSAV
+268 VGVIYIFLSSV

-286 LLLGLGSVVGLLTTS
+286 LLLGLGSVVGLLATS

-314 ATPVALLAAA
+314 STLVALLAAA
-324 VAISGVA
+324 VAIAGVA
-331 VAAVPWRRRSR
+331 VAAVPWGRRRH